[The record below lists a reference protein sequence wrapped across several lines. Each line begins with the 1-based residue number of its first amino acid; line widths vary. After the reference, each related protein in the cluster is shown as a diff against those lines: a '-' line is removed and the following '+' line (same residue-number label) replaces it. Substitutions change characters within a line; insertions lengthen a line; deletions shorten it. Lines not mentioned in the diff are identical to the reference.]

1 MPVTMGGVAS
11 GMDTNGIIDKLVEAE
26 MQPIKLIQRD
36 IEYNRGRIAALEV
49 LTASLKDLEK
59 ASRELY
65 GFRASY
71 EDKNV
76 MSSAPHVLTV
86 SSTKLAEKGLHAVE
100 VLDMA
105 SSHIISTDEISDD
118 TAITN
123 GRFSIRIADDSYN
136 INFKGGNLK
145 SLQEMIDSAA
155 GERVSSSIM
164 KTTNG
169 KSVLTLTSK
178 IQGRKGEILLSGNF
192 DMLKSIGLAG
202 GMKTQETLGADIS
215 FERRYLLPYS
225 GKLDAD
231 QYGGV
236 QTEDNGRKIAVT
248 GLLWQE
254 YTLPVKI
261 AVKNDTVFEFS
272 FAYKEEEKPEEE
284 KQDPSRIEIGP
295 DEKTNVAGIELK
307 GYNIARVRPG
317 EQRDGTEK
325 SFDSLMG
332 VGVIS
337 DVSGRRVEKIYP
349 VEPDAEPKQKI
360 NIGKDFAGK
369 QITKIILYC
378 NDGVAEF
385 SDARI
390 SASDETGSSFEPRN
404 VIAKASDAQLR
415 VDGVEISRDKN
426 ENLTDVIKGLTL
438 NIKSA
443 SQTPVTLKIDQELG
457 SSIDK
462 IKAFVEAYNKYIDIH
477 LELTKIEPSKPG
489 EYAKNKSKNGLFVG
503 DMTIARLENTLSSI
517 ISSTYPN
524 RADKPVRVISEIGV
538 STGKANSGWGAIK
551 QGKLVID
558 EEILTAVISDNP
570 EGVRM
575 FFGSDSD
582 GDSKEDSGM
591 AFTMVKQLDAY
602 VGTGKN
608 IISTKI
614 SLENDGIKTSN
625 DKIARKEDQI
635 KQYEIK
641 LRTKFSAMEK
651 AVSGANAQ
659 KAWMNQQ
666 MGGGAKQQ

>member
-155 GERVSSSIM
+155 GERVSSSLM

-325 SFDSLMG
+325 NFDSLMG